1 MRLLDTKTGHFVEKD
16 PEGCDVFG
24 RPQARFK
31 YAILSHTWDQ
41 DGEQTYGELREIQR
55 RYEVPKSQVPQ
66 DNPTVSEVR
75 GLSSHK

>member
-16 PEGCDVFG
+16 LEGHDVFG
-24 RPQARFK
+24 RPWARFK